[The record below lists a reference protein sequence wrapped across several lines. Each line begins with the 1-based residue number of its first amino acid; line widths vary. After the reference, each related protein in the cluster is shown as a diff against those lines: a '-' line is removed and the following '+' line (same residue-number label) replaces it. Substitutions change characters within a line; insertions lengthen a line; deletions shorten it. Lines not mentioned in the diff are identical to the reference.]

1 MRLDQTYIPQLIA
14 EARAVFGSDAG
25 LWLFGSRADDN
36 AKGGDIDLYVETADD
51 NQLLEHRLDYLFRLS
66 KVLGEQR
73 VDLVIHQRGKQLL
86 PIHRIARKTGV
97 KLC

>member
-1 MRLDQTYIPQLIA
+1 VQVRL
-14 EARAVFGSDAG
+14 
-25 LWLFGSRADDN
+25 SRVDDN
-36 AKGGDIDLYVETADD
+36 AKGSDIDLYVEAEDD
-51 NQLLEHRLDYLFRLS
+51 NQQLEHRLDYLYRLS

-73 VDLVIHQRGKQLL
+73 VDLVIHQRGKPLS